1 MKVTRFMSRLEWDKL
16 QAGQTITNNR
26 KHKAKTTSV
35 GFCFTEDEPQ
45 VAWKYLGGIV
55 DAEVCVT
62 FDFPEGF
69 LTESTAKYADQR
81 EGAEFGYLMDK
92 RELCC
97 TEYSLDD
104 AKVVCVIDPFMGVEY
119 RELKEIV
126 DSFIESEMTLDD
138 LEDCLNDLEN
148 IKL

>member
-1 MKVTRFMSRLEWDKL
+1 MSRLEWDKL

-45 VAWKYLGGIV
+45 VAWKYLDGVV

-62 FDFPEGF
+62 FEFPDGF
-69 LTESTAKYADQR
+69 LTESKAQYADQS
-81 EGAEFGYLMDK
+81 EGAEFTDLMDE
-92 RELCC
+92 REWCC

-104 AKVVCVIDPFMGVEY
+104 CEVVKVIDPFMGEDY
-119 RELKEIV
+119 RKLKKIV
-126 DSFIESEMTLDD
+126 DFLGMSGVTLDD
-138 LEDCLNDLEN
+138 LEN
-148 IKL
+148 IEI